1 MKRKIFFLTL
11 LLLFTTTFTMKANA
25 AGLMVECT
33 GKPLLLNPDGSPQS
47 GSPKECTFY
56 DLVAEARFLMDYI
69 TFTLALP
76 IAIVILTYGGIKIL
90 LAQEDAG
97 KRTEVKK
104 MMWQVMWGFLVI
116 LVAWLIV
123 WTITNA
129 LGRKTDSDGNPL
141 NITRFLGQ

>member
-1 MKRKIFFLTL
+1 MKRKIIFLSL
-11 LLLFTTTFTMKANA
+11 LAVFVFSFASKTNA

-33 GKPLLLNPDGSPQS
+33 GLPLTSDLS
-47 GSPKECTFY
+47 GPKECTFY
-56 DLVAEARFLMDYI
+56 DLVAEARFLMDYA

-76 IAIVILTYGGIKIL
+76 IAVIIITWGGIKLL

-104 MMWQVMWGFLVI
+104 MMYQVMWGFIII

-123 WTITNA
+123 WTLTKA
-129 LGRKTDSDGNPL
+129 LGNKDL